1 MRKILATALAA
12 VAAVSVLTACGPNYG
27 AGPAGTVSDRS
38 AAYFKSGGW
47 RYRLTVTTADGQRQE
62 FRVSRDDYRSCFR
75 GSAYPT
81 CTDRTEGSR

>member
-1 MRKILATALAA
+1 MRKILTTALATIA
-12 VAAVSVLTACGPNYG
+12 TVSVLTACNPSYG

-47 RYRLTVTTADGQRQE
+47 RYRLTVTMNDGQGQE

-75 GSAYPT
+75 GSAYPS
-81 CTDRTEGSR
+81 CMHRTEGSR